1 MIFIALTGFFSPS
14 QTQIILSNI
23 KKNVPQALEAAV
35 LNVMGWSS
43 LRDVPMGEHEL
54 TANQAK
60 EIMELVSTPYR
71 GDLMYCMG
79 LCSND

>member
-1 MIFIALTGFFSPS
+1 MIFIALTGFFPEPNSDNS
-14 QTQIILSNI
+14 LQYQ
-23 KKNVPQALEAAV
+23 KNVPQALEAAV

>member
-1 MIFIALTGFFSPS
+1 
-14 QTQIILSNI
+14 
-23 KKNVPQALEAAV
+23 
-35 LNVMGWSS
+35 
-43 LRDVPMGEHEL
+43 MGEHEL

>member
-1 MIFIALTGFFSPS
+1 MIFIAITGFFPEPNPDNSL
-14 QTQIILSNI
+14 QYQ
-23 KKNVPQALEAAV
+23 KDVPKDLEIAV

-43 LRDVPMGEHEL
+43 LREVPMGEHEL

-60 EIMELVSTPYR
+60 EVMKLIGTPFR

-79 LCSND
+79 LCSQD

>member
-1 MIFIALTGFFSPS
+1 MIFIALTGFFPEPNPDNSL
-14 QTQIILSNI
+14 QYQ
-23 KKNVPQALEAAV
+23 KNVPQTLETAV

-60 EIMELVSTPYR
+60 KIMELVSTPFR
-71 GDLMYCMG
+71 DDLMYCMG
-79 LCSND
+79 LCSTD